1 MLTRSIRIFSVVT
14 IAAGSLF
21 LSATTASAENVSVRT
36 LNKAS
41 RGDDPVASVMN
52 LRKVCRTVKTVT
64 GNEFLWKSE
73 ISNHITGGDLR
84 RTGPTLVCNR
94 ICPASFPMPFYYSDG
109 VQAGS
114 VGYYGRFSGNGQ
126 PRAYC
131 AAGGAPQCY
140 ISQIAKHSTTGG
152 RDGFVY
158 LRFSKNGAAAKDT
171 VCYKV
176 RPLGRTGGVS

>member
-52 LRKVCRTVKTVT
+52 LRQVCRTVKTVT
-64 GNEFLWKSE
+64 SNEFLWKSQ
-73 ISNHITGGDLR
+73 ISNHINGGDP
-84 RTGPTLVCNR
+84 RTSGPTLVCNR
-94 ICPASFPMPFYYSDG
+94 LCPASFPMPFYYSDG
-109 VQAGS
+109 TVAGS
-114 VGYYGRFSGNGQ
+114 VGYYGRFAGNGQ

-131 AAGGAPQCY
+131 AAGGAPRCY

-158 LRFSKNGAAAKDT
+158 LQFSKTGTAAKDT

-176 RPLGRTGGVS
+176 RPLGRTGGV